1 MTSTAPTLEALLAGS
16 TRTVEDDLRRWAAGP
31 GTPERLAEAV
41 RYCLLGGGKRLRPA
55 LAVLAAGACGMD
67 EPDQTVR
74 RSAAAL
80 EMVHT
85 YSLVHDDLPAMD
97 DDELRR
103 GQPTVHVAY
112 GEAMAILVG
121 DALLTRAF
129 ELLSQALPDRAPA
142 LCRELAQAAG
152 SSGMVAGQVADMGL
166 CELPPGPEGL
176 WYIHERKTGA
186 MIRAAVRMGA
196 IAAGGEPDVVDALGR
211 FGSALG
217 KAFQLYDDL
226 LDEVGSAEALGKTPG
241 KDARN
246 GKRTAVS
253 LLGLEGARR
262 RGEELTAEAL
272 GALDRLGERADELR
286 KLANLLTARTY

>member
-1 MTSTAPTLEALLAGS
+1 MTSTAATLGELLAEA
-16 TRTVEDDLRRWAAGP
+16 THTVEDDLRRWAVGP
-31 GTPERLAEAV
+31 GTPDRLAEAV

-55 LAVLAAGACGMD
+55 LATLSAGACGMD
-67 EPDQTVR
+67 KPDETVR
-74 RSAAAL
+74 RAAAAL

-97 DDELRR
+97 DDDLRR

-129 ELLSQALPDRAPA
+129 ELLAGARADCVA
-142 LCRELAQAAG
+142 SLCAQLAQAAG
-152 SSGMVAGQVADMGL
+152 SAGMVAGQVADMDL
-166 CELPPGPEGL
+166 CELPPGADGL

-186 MIRAAVRMGA
+186 LIEASVRMGA
-196 IAAGGEPDVVDALGR
+196 IGAGADAETVDALGR

-226 LDEVGSAEALGKTPG
+226 LDETGSVEALGKTPG
-241 KDARN
+241 KDARS

-253 LLGLEGARR
+253 LLGLDGARR
-262 RGEELTAEAL
+262 RGVQLTAEAL
-272 GALDRLGERADELR
+272 GALDRLGERGDKLR
-286 KLANLLTARTY
+286 KLANLLTARSY